1 VFIVDRLGIH
11 EDVREIGLDLNRS
24 EAWSTRERDLFA
36 VAVGRIV
43 SQRATA
49 ALDALPPSAQDTQE
63 ARRRRKELVT
73 LEAAVADEVKR
84 ALATGVATEMHSH
97 ELTDPGLSRW
107 RVQDAG

>member
-49 ALDALPPSAQDTQE
+49 ALDALPPSVQDSDE

-73 LEAAVADEVKR
+73 LEMAVADEVKR
-84 ALATGVATEMHSH
+84 ALATGVATEIRSH
-97 ELTDPGLSRW
+97 EIPDPSGIGG
-107 RVQDAG
+107 RVPDAG